1 MNEKTPDS
9 AMRGKR
15 TAIVEMGSRTS
26 VVVRGDARDVRF
38 VRAIADAV
46 GLDLPIRPNTSAHH
60 LLDAVLWLG
69 PDEWLVVSETQPGQA
84 LASRMRHALQGLHAA
99 VIDVSDAR
107 VVYAVTGAHARDVLA
122 KGCALDLHP
131 RAFCLGRCASSLLA
145 DVPVLIHQRSAEPCF
160 ELYVARSVADYVRA
174 WLHAA
179 VREHLHAFGRSPT

>member
-1 MNEKTPDS
+1 MHEKTPDIP
-9 AMRGKR
+9 MRGKHS
-15 TAIVEMGSRTS
+15 AIVETGSRAS

-38 VRAIADAV
+38 VRTIADAV

-84 LASRMRHALQGLHAA
+84 LASHIRQALQGLHAA

-122 KGCALDLHP
+122 KGCSLDFHP
-131 RAFCLGRCASSLLA
+131 RAFPLGRCARSLLA
-145 DVPVLIHQRSAEPCF
+145 EVPVLIHHRSAEPCF
-160 ELYVARSVADYVRA
+160 ELYVARSVGDYVRA

-179 VREHLHAFGRSPT
+179 VREYLHASGRQPI